1 MLLQREFAVPV
12 RHFAKGSEGSD
23 LPALKGDGEFS
34 FTLDLYFLYYM
45 SICRDFVPETAIG
58 MLVFD
63 SIVVCLFVFVQLKPI
78 YAKKKRNNLFDFEYK
93 FCAFLCDFLSSDNI
107 HLIE

>member
-1 MLLQREFAVPV
+1 MQREFAVPV

-34 FTLDLYFLYYM
+34 FTLDLYFLYCT
-45 SICRDFVPETAIG
+45 SNRRDFKTETAIG

-63 SIVVCLFVFVQLKPI
+63 SVVVCLYVFVQLELI
-78 YAKKKRNNLFDFEYK
+78 YAKEEKK
-93 FCAFLCDFLSSDNI
+93 
-107 HLIE
+107 